1 MKKLIK
7 TMIDGFCMALADSVP
22 GVSGGTV
29 AFLLGFYDDF
39 INSLNDLMLG
49 KMDAKKKAVIYL
61 IKLGIGWVIGFALSV
76 LVLTALFEAHIHSVS
91 SLFIGFILFAI
102 PIVIYEERKCLK
114 AKPWMAF
121 TLLIGAAGVA
131 ALSFF
136 TGGGGNSVSIDNP
149 SIGTYLY
156 VFFAGAIA
164 ICAMVLPGISGS
176 TLLLIFGLYLNILN
190 GIKELMHLNFQYFP
204 VLFVFGLGVIVGI
217 MSIVRAVRVALDK
230 FRSATVYLII
240 GMMLGSIYSVIMG
253 PTTLDTPQDP
263 LNFSN
268 FSILFFLIGGVIIFG
283 MQFLGAKKS
292 SAQQNAE
299 PAAAVEEKSEDV
311 PSSEN

>member
-1 MKKLIK
+1 MKKWIK
-7 TMIDGFCMALADSVP
+7 CMIDGFCMALADSVP

-29 AFLLGFYDDF
+29 AFLMGFYDDF
-39 INSLNDLMLG
+39 IGSLNDLMMG
-49 KMDAKKKAVIYL
+49 KMDAKKKAVLYL
-61 IKLGIGWVIGFALSV
+61 IKIGIGWVIGLGLSV
-76 LVLTALFEAHIHSVS
+76 LVLSALFEKHIYQIS

-114 AKPWMAF
+114 EKLWTMF
-121 TLLIGAAGVA
+121 TLPIGAALVA
-131 ALSFF
+131 GLTLF
-136 TGGGGNSVSIDNP
+136 TSGGGNSVSIDNP

-176 TLLLIFGLYLNILN
+176 TLLLIFGLYINIIAAVKAL
-190 GIKELMHLNFQYFP
+190 LHLNFEYFP

-217 MSIVRAVRVALDK
+217 VSIVRAVRVALDK

-253 PTTLDTPQDP
+253 PTTLDEPVDP
-263 LNFSN
+263 LGLGN
-268 FSILFFLIGGVIIFG
+268 FSILFFLIGGVVIIG
-283 MQFLGAKKS
+283 MQLMGAKKS
-292 SAQQNAE
+292 SKALKTEDTA
-299 PAAAVEEKSEDV
+299 SE
-311 PSSEN
+311 